1 MVMNQVLDNVYTA
14 IRHHTGER
22 IAVESPSA
30 RQYHAGVAQ
39 RRLLNE
45 ARRLNIPLPSHAEVD
60 AWFVETQLEYLIS
73 YTGQEAGNASLKAL
87 HDAHRK
93 WQEGALY
100 IPAHVF
106 HVWRFMESLAVYS
119 AGRKRHPAAAVVAF
133 DCDGVLYNFNDTL
146 REWLV
151 AHGWRRDQLPEP
163 TVYSLADAWGLH
175 DDHLQKEISS
185 AVMAGEMWNVGAPLM
200 DGISAAQTLGH
211 LGHEII
217 VNTARKIPGLEQVSR
232 AATIVWLRSHGVH
245 PDGLHLADP
254 REPADKLAID
264 FDIILDDHASNVDI
278 ALRHGRAAL
287 LIDRPWNKGETNIP
301 RATFAEAIRV
311 IDRQRMPMP
320 AM

>member
-1 MVMNQVLDNVYTA
+1 MVMNQVLNEVSVA
-14 IRHHTGER
+14 IRNRAFGR
-22 IAVESPSA
+22 IAVESLET
-30 RQYHAGVAQ
+30 RQRHIDLAQ
-39 RRLLNE
+39 RLLLTE
-45 ARRLNIPLPSHAEVD
+45 ARRLGISLPTPADVD
-60 AWFVETQLEYLIS
+60 AWFVETQLEYLVS
-73 YTGQEAGNASLKAL
+73 CSGEEVDNASLQAL
-87 HDAHRK
+87 DEAHRK
-93 WQEGALY
+93 WQDGALQ
-100 IPAHVF
+100 IPPHIF
-106 HVWRFMESLAVYS
+106 HAWRFTESLAMYS
-119 AGRKRHPAAAVVAF
+119 AERKRHPAAAVVAF

-151 AHGWRRDQLPEP
+151 THGWRRDQLPEP

-175 DDHLQKEISS
+175 DDHLQKEIAA
-185 AVMAGEMWNVGAPLM
+185 AVSAGEMWNVGAPLI
-200 DGISAAQTLGH
+200 DGISAAKTLGH

-217 VNTARKIPGLEQVSR
+217 VNTARKIPGLESVSR
-232 AATIVWLRSHGVH
+232 AATMVWLRAHGIH

-264 FDIILDDHASNVDI
+264 FDIILDDHASNVDT

-287 LIDRPWNKGETNIP
+287 LIDRPWNKGETHVP